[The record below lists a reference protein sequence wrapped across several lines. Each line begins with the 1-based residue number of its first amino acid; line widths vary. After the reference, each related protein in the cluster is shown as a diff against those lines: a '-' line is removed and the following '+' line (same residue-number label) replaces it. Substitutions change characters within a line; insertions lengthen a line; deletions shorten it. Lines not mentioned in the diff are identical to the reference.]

1 MTTRRNTLQ
10 AMAFGTMGSLLPAGA
25 AMAAGGA
32 KGKAGALS
40 NLHNTGPEGERRADL
55 GNGWFRNPIM
65 AGDYADPSV
74 LKDGDDYYMTHSSF
88 DASPGLVIWHSRD
101 LVNWRPL
108 GPVLNKPLGTVFAV
122 DIAKHNGR
130 YYIYIPFMKAPWST
144 ELADFANIYVI
155 HADSMEGPWSDPVDL
170 KIYGLIDPG
179 HVLGEDGKRY
189 LYLSGIKR
197 VQLADDGLST
207 VGAVE
212 PAYDGWHYPDDWITE
227 GYSLEG
233 PKLFRR
239 GDWFYLVSAV
249 GGTSGPA
256 TSHMVIVARSR
267 SAKGPW
273 VNCPHNPIVRT
284 RSDKEAWWS
293 RGHATMVEGP
303 QGQWYMIYHGYE
315 KDYRTL
321 GRQTLLE
328 PMAWDADGWPRA
340 LGGDLSLAMPMPGAK
355 SGKAGGFTRS
365 DDFSKPAFGT
375 RWSFYGAKPGE
386 LSRASFAAL
395 PSGAGVLEL
404 AAKGSSPA
412 DCSPLT
418 QTVGD
423 HAYEISVKVE
433 PMDGAQGGLL
443 LFYNDKLFLGLGIDG
458 HAMTTWRGGHASF
471 WREPVAPAPA
481 LYLKIINDR
490 HVVSFYYSV
499 DGKNWT
505 RHGIRSEVSGYNA
518 NTVDDLSSLRPAL
531 YASGKGK
538 VRFMDYRFRALKG

>member
-1 MTTRRNTLQ
+1 MTTRRKTLQ

-40 NLHNTGPEGERRADL
+40 SLHNTGPEGERRADL

-108 GPVLNKPLGTVFAV
+108 GPVLNRPLGTVFAV

-144 ELADFANIYVI
+144 ELVDFANIYVI

-249 GGTSGPA
+249 GGTSGPSRLRERLPYA
-256 TSHMVIVARSR
+256 GPSDLAGADGMGCRWLAASFGRRSVA
-267 SAKGPW
+267 
-273 VNCPHNPIVRT
+273 
-284 RSDKEAWWS
+284 
-293 RGHATMVEGP
+293 GHA
-303 QGQWYMIYHGYE
+303 Y
-315 KDYRTL
+315 
-321 GRQTLLE
+321 
-328 PMAWDADGWPRA
+328 
-340 LGGDLSLAMPMPGAK
+340 
-355 SGKAGGFTRS
+355 AGG
-365 DDFSKPAFGT
+365 
-375 RWSFYGAKPGE
+375 
-386 LSRASFAAL
+386 
-395 PSGAGVLEL
+395 
-404 AAKGSSPA
+404 
-412 DCSPLT
+412 
-418 QTVGD
+418 
-423 HAYEISVKVE
+423 
-433 PMDGAQGGLL
+433 
-443 LFYNDKLFLGLGIDG
+443 
-458 HAMTTWRGGHASF
+458 
-471 WREPVAPAPA
+471 
-481 LYLKIINDR
+481 
-490 HVVSFYYSV
+490 
-499 DGKNWT
+499 
-505 RHGIRSEVSGYNA
+505 
-518 NTVDDLSSLRPAL
+518 
-531 YASGKGK
+531 
-538 VRFMDYRFRALKG
+538 